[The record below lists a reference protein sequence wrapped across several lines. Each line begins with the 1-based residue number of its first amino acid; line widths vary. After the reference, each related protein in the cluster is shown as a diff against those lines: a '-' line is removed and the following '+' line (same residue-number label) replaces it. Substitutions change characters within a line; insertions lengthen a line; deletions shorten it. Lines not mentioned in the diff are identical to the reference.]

1 MPTGFRK
8 ESVAGPDMFLILL
21 AYLAFF
27 SIALPDST
35 LGVAWPSMRLD
46 FGQPIG
52 AAGVVPPIGVAAT
65 LVSTAL
71 AARLANRFGV
81 GRLLAGSTLLSVA
94 GLVVSASS
102 LRFEHFLISVVLI
115 GLSSGAVDATLNAY
129 AARTFGPRR
138 INLLHASYVVGAAA
152 SPLLVTATVQ
162 SGLGWRLPYLI
173 IAVVQLALGL
183 FFLRTHRR
191 WGSAGRDAER
201 GERARWRQ
209 HRPLDVSLGLA
220 TVAVQTGIESSVALW
235 AFTFLT
241 LGVGVDPVLAGTLS
255 SGYWLTMFAGRVLL
269 GWLAERTGP
278 WPVLGGAAV
287 GLVLAGVLAML
298 NTPVAAIAA
307 VLLFGLAAAPIYPL
321 LTLTTAERTST
332 AIVDTVIGL
341 QAGASALGA
350 AILPLVVGLAMNQA
364 VSAFAPVLLVA
375 CLVAAA
381 LHAVLQ
387 LRRPRS
393 RGSRTRET
401 A

>member
-1 MPTGFRK
+1 
-8 ESVAGPDMFLILL
+8 MFLVVL

-35 LGVAWPSMRLD
+35 LGVAWPAMRLD

-71 AARLANRFGV
+71 AARLASRFGV
-81 GRLLAGSTLLSVA
+81 GRLLAASTLLSA
-94 GLVVSASS
+94 LGLVVSASS

-138 INLLHASYVVGAAA
+138 INFLHASYVVGAAA
-152 SPLLVTATVQ
+152 SPLLVTATIQ
-162 SGLGWRLPYLI
+162 SGLGWRLPYLVV
-173 IAVVQLALGL
+173 AVVQLGLGL
-183 FFLRTHRR
+183 FFLWTHRR
-191 WGSAGRDAER
+191 WGATSISGGAAR
-201 GERARWRQ
+201 GERVSWRQ
-209 HRPLDVSLGLA
+209 HRPVDVSLGLA

-235 AFTFLT
+235 AFTYLT
-241 LGVGVDPVLAGTLS
+241 QGVGVDPVLAGTLV

-278 WPVLGGAAV
+278 WPVLGGAAA
-287 GLVLAGVLAML
+287 GLVLAGVLAVL
-298 NTPVAAIAA
+298 NTPVAAITA

-321 LTLTTAERTST
+321 LTLTTAERTSA
-332 AIVDTVIGL
+332 AIADTVVGL
-341 QAGASALGA
+341 QAGASSLGA

-375 CLVAAA
+375 CLLAAA

-393 RGSRTRET
+393 G
-401 A
+401 